1 MNYNILYKDIV
12 KYLIVIGIIYTI
24 LKLMPS
30 QKLSNKDIMLLLLII
45 IIIFVTIDY
54 KCFKNNIESFVDTSK
69 PTVSQ
74 PTIAQPTIAQ
84 PTTAQQK
91 ELEDKYKE
99 LLNLYDFVKKTSE
112 PRTQGSTVTNTQ
124 GSTVTNTQGS
134 NVTNT
139 QGSTVTNT
147 QESTIP
153 IMPAMATGC
162 SLEIDKIKQDMQNQI
177 NALKNELIHNN
188 INTNTNVGQKYFD
201 SLMIELKNN
210 NIITDSDI
218 QNIKNKI
225 SLKLLTL
232 EEVIVSLEELKKTK
246 MEVQPLTDLKYNEL
260 PSGFFTPIGDKI
272 ANDWDNDYNILDT
285 TKWTVPMPRP
295 PVCINNSPCKVCPS
309 NTSDTLNLKD
319 WDNSRIISNTS
330 INKKW
335 INNQTN

>member
-1 MNYNILYKDIV
+1 MNYNILSKDIV
-12 KYLIVIGIIYTI
+12 KYLVVIGIIYTI

-54 KCFKNNIESFVDTSK
+54 KCFKNDVESFVSTSTPNST
-69 PTVSQ
+69 PTLTST
-74 PTIAQPTIAQ
+74 PTKDK
-84 PTTAQQK
+84 K
-91 ELEDKYKE
+91 ESFINKE
-99 LLNLYDFVKKTSE
+99 YQNLVGKLLNLTKPNTEQQIEQISEKNITTEEITQLLNDFKKSQNQNNDIE
-112 PRTQGSTVTNTQ
+112 QKPKIVDQKPQTVP
-124 GSTVTNTQGS
+124 S
-134 NVTNT
+134 
-139 QGSTVTNT
+139 
-147 QESTIP
+147 
-153 IMPAMATGC
+153 TGC

-177 NALKNELIHNN
+177 NVLKNELINN
-188 INTNTNVGQKYFD
+188 NTNNNTNVGQKYFD

-232 EEVIVSLEELKKTK
+232 EEVIVSLEKLKDTK
-246 MEVQPLTDLKYNEL
+246 KDVQPITDLKYNEL
-260 PSGFFTPIGDKI
+260 PSGFYTPIGDKI

-309 NTSDTLNLKD
+309 NTLDTLNLKD